1 MSEVLRDLHGPL
13 LVVRPPVP
21 ATVNKAGV
29 NYKSEVT
36 HLEYSPRGAYDEWLA
51 ICEGILA
58 FGGDAIFDF
67 EEEDEPFLDVGELRL
82 ERDGTIRAEDGR
94 AVGHMD
100 EVSTGRVFTANGPWV
115 VLEGNR
121 LRALLPNLVWH
132 RRNEHWYYRRLL
144 SRIAEEGGYEL
155 ELDANPH
162 AWEGMADVAAVGD
175 RVVLTYTIR
184 GHYDQHTSPKTLR
197 STREGVAYAADFAG
211 IPEEARIYAELVY
224 PHFHGDTVHFS
235 VRPPGGGAPKLVHY
249 PGGLWGDHHQQV
261 KEALGGDAI
270 VPIGREDA
278 VEAYAGNSRQVEGGV
293 LVPEGTSEAFT
304 SALEALGFSIR
315 RIALYELFG
324 KAGGGPACAT
334 LYLPRGLRIPAD
346 SPLRYSVRREEARR
360 RRERLPERLLVDP
373 AYFEGKPRG

>member
-1 MSEVLRDLHGPL
+1 MSRVLREMHGPL

-67 EEEDEPFLDVGELRL
+67 EPEDDRFLDAGDLRL
-82 ERDGTIRAEDGR
+82 EADGTLRGEDGR
-94 AVGHMD
+94 ALGHMD

-115 VLEGNR
+115 VVEDGT
-121 LRALLPNLVWH
+121 LRALLPNLVAH
-132 RRNEHWYYRRLL
+132 RQNEMHYYRRLL
-144 SRIAEEGGYEL
+144 GRIAEESGYRLQIEQ
-155 ELDANPH
+155 NPH
-162 AWEGMADVAAVGD
+162 PWEGMADVAAVGD
-175 RVVLTYTIR
+175 RVVLTYTVR
-184 GHYDQHTSPKTLR
+184 GHYDEKTSPKTMR
-197 STREGVAYAADFAG
+197 STREGVAFAADFAG
-211 IPEEARIYAELVY
+211 VPEEARIYVELVY

-235 VRPPGGGAPKLVHY
+235 CRPTDGSAPRLVHF
-249 PGGLWGDHHQQV
+249 PGGLWGDGHEVV
-261 KEALGGDAI
+261 KRALGSEAI
-270 VPIGREDA
+270 VPIGRDDA
-278 VEAYAGNSRQVEGGV
+278 VERYAGNSRQVAGGV
-293 LVPEGTSEAFT
+293 LVPHDVSPAFT
-304 SALEALGFSIR
+304 DAIEALGLGTR

-334 LYLPRGLRIPAD
+334 LYLPRTLRLPAD
-346 SPLRYSVRREEARR
+346 SPLRYSVRREEARA
-360 RRERLPERLLVDP
+360 RRERLAERLVVDP